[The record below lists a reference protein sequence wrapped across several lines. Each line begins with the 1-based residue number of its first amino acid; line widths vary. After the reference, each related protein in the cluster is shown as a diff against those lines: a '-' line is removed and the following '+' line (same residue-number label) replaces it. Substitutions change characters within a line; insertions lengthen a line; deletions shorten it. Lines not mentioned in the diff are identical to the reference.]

1 MTHCKNTG
9 TSKPEC
15 SCRSCLTEQMLTHA
29 PQDWLK
35 KQGLAK

>member
-15 SCRSCLTEQMLTHA
+15 SCRACLQEQMLKHA